1 MKMIREDDDGIDA
14 ERSLT
19 LHRSERGAQG
29 VKVFR
34 QEMTAAFQESD
45 REKVGTAGEIGADIV
60 RHEGEFAASIAR
72 SKGKP

>member
-1 MKMIREDDDGIDA
+1 MKMIREDNDGVDA

-19 LHRSERGAQG
+19 PHRSERGAQG
-29 VKVFR
+29 VNVFR

-45 REKVGTAGEIGADIV
+45 REKVGTAGGIGADVV

-72 SKGKP
+72 SKGKQ